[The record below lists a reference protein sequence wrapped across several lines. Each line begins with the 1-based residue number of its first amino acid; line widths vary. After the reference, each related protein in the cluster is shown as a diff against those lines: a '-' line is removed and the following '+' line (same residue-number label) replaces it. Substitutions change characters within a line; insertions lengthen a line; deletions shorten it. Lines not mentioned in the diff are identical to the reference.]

1 MPIIWFWQKEIKM
14 IELLL
19 KEAKEAC
26 RSFQLVGYEDKVKA
40 LKAIQK
46 ALYANTSKIIEAN
59 QKDIENARKQGM
71 KESMIDRLLL
81 DEKRI
86 QEIADGVERVSQL
99 EDPIGQVIRS
109 IERPNGLKIQQ
120 VRIPIGTVGVVYEA
134 RPNVTVDI
142 AAICIKT
149 NNVCILKG
157 GKEAFYSNQALCQ
170 IMQEAIQDVLSV
182 NPIYMIEQMDHAVV
196 TELICDRDHVDV
208 VIPRGG
214 KGLIQHVVKNAKVP
228 VIETGAGLCHL
239 YVDQY
244 ANIEMALK
252 IAENAKIQRPS
263 VCNAIETILVH
274 EKVAKVFLCQLK
286 PIFSKIKIYGDSTS
300 LEYLDGELATNE
312 NYASEYDDYICNI
325 KVVKE
330 IDEAIEHIYQYS
342 TKHSE
347 CIVTENAQEAAYFM
361 DALDSACVYHNA
373 STRFTDGGQFGF
385 GAEVG
390 ISTQKLHARGPL
402 GLQEMTSTKYKI
414 YGNGQIRK

>member
-1 MPIIWFWQKEIKM
+1 M

>member
-274 EKVAKVFLCQLK
+274 EKVAKDFLCQLK
-286 PIFSKIKIYGDSTS
+286 PIFSKIKIYGDSAS

-330 IDEAIEHIYQYS
+330 INEAIEHIYQYS